1 MSDTFWIIHRW
12 RDCSAIAFDTSHK
25 TAGFTSSTSAY
36 TREHGSGSLVRTV
49 MRYLSTMS
57 CPTVHDSAT
66 GRILRGVATTTN
78 SVASRDSN
86 SVKHHQQILSPES
99 MCMFDTSH
107 IARRHAHVD
116 TLGVRDGDSVVQ
128 ITTR

>member
-1 MSDTFWIIHRW
+1 
-12 RDCSAIAFDTSHK
+12 
-25 TAGFTSSTSAY
+25 
-36 TREHGSGSLVRTV
+36 